1 MFFVLS
7 KLLVYLIFP
16 FTWVIIL
23 FAWYF
28 LCKSPKR
35 KRRLLIAAVA
45 ILFLFSNAWLLNL
58 FAGIWEPEPKTIPAG
73 KKYSCAIVL
82 GGFVAAD
89 RNDSGYFTLASDRF
103 IQGVKLYQT
112 GAVDHILV
120 SGGNGSLMKHAF
132 RESKWAE
139 TQLLAMGVPQSGIL
153 IENDSRNTLEN
164 AAFSKRVLDSAG
176 LKPPYVLVTSAF
188 HMPRS
193 LWCYKQEGMNV
204 IPYPC
209 NYFAGRGK
217 FNITDLFPQAHVMD
231 LWFVYIK
238 ELVGY
243 CAYEVKAKFKR

>member
-7 KLLVYLIFP
+7 KLLVFFIFP
-16 FTWVIIL
+16 FTWVIVL
-23 FAWYF
+23 FVWYF
-28 LCKSPKR
+28 LSKSPKR
-35 KRRLLIAAVA
+35 KKRLLITAVVT
-45 ILFLFSNAWLLNL
+45 LLLFSNAWLLNAL
-58 FAGIWEPEPKTIPAG
+58 ASIWEPAPQTIPAG

-89 RNDSGYFTLASDRF
+89 RNDSGYFTLAADRF
-103 IQGVKLYQT
+103 IQGVKLYQM
-112 GAVDHILV
+112 GIVDHILV
-120 SGGNGSLMKHAF
+120 SGGNGSLMKHSF
-132 RESKWAE
+132 RESKWAAA
-139 TQLLAMGVPQSGIL
+139 QLLAVGIPQSAIL

-188 HMPRS
+188 HMRRS
-193 LWCYKQEGMNV
+193 LWCFDKEGMNV

-217 FNITDLFPQAHVMD
+217 FNFTDIIPQAHVMD

-238 ELVGY
+238 EVVGY
-243 CAYEVKAKFKR
+243 YAYQLKAKFK